1 VTPARF
7 AAAGAAGAAV
17 LVTLPGGGRWFAA
30 AVLLWGGVVLLELA
44 VAGHRP
50 LVPAA
55 AVGGLGPP
63 VGVLTMGQMTWDGV
77 PMVMAAMLL
86 AAFVLALVSARRRTI
101 TLTLGAT
108 VLPALVVGLGTA
120 GVLVLRSATA
130 GFRWTLGMVA
140 VAAFPVVLGALAG
153 RSAAAGTE
161 PAVRVVSGGAVCGAL
176 LFGLSPPFGAVTA
189 VVLAGVGL
197 AAGWAA
203 TVLAAVIAGQDADVV
218 PPGGRAAVLTALA
231 APLLAAPV
239 AAFLAFATQS

>member
-1 VTPARF
+1 VTPARA

-44 VAGHRP
+44 VTGHRP

-55 AVGGLGPP
+55 AVGGIGPP
-63 VGVLTMGQMTWDGV
+63 VGMLTVGQMTWDGL
-77 PMVMAAMLL
+77 PLVMAAMLL
-86 AAFVLALVSARRRTI
+86 AAFVLALVSPRRRDLTT
-101 TLTLGAT
+101 TLAAT

-140 VAAFPVVLGALAG
+140 AAAVPVVLGALAG
-153 RSAAAGTE
+153 RSAAGAE
-161 PAVRVVSGGAVCGAL
+161 HAVRVVSGGAIGGAL
-176 LFGLSPPFGAVTA
+176 LFGLSPPFGVVTA
-189 VVLAGVGL
+189 VVLAGAGL

-203 TVLAAVIAGQDADVV
+203 TVLWEVIPGRSTGAAGAA
-218 PPGGRAAVLTALA
+218 GRAAVMTALV
-231 APLLAAPV
+231 APLLAAPA
-239 AAFLAFATQS
+239 AAFLAFATQD